1 MTKIFN
7 RAFSAAAVTAVATL
21 AAATPAVADPTP
33 GGLIGSQL
41 GVIDLASQNSA
52 VNNGNTGGAVSHSEN
67 SQNSAQQVITDA
79 QSVDVLKNVDVLEKP
94 LILV

>member
-1 MTKIFN
+1 M
-7 RAFSAAAVTAVATL
+7 
-21 AAATPAVADPTP
+21 
-33 GGLIGSQL
+33 
-41 GVIDLASQNSA
+41 
-52 VNNGNTGGAVSHSEN
+52 NNGNTGGAVSHSEN